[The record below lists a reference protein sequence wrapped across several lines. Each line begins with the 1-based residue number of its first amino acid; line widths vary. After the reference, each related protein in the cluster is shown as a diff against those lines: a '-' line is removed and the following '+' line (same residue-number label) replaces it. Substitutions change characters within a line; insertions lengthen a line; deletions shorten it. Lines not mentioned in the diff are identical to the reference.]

1 MKTRVV
7 AVYVGLGCLCG
18 AAAGTVSVWGAPA
31 GAEGIGIRRLVL
43 LAVSGAILALP
54 GGIVERSI
62 RKAAVAALAGALGLA
77 VAGLMMMKVLQIEL
91 GLRST
96 IAAMLALFC
105 GFGALLA
112 IMHALLDETYSGVSY
127 SVIMGANGGL
137 AGVALA
143 FLAINFL
150 TRGRVNWI
158 VGAAIYN
165 AAVWGAIALARM
177 LELNERED
185 RTHAA
190 QEAAQAD
197 LSATEQT
204 RSSPETPD
212 I

>member
-1 MKTRVV
+1 MKTWLVS
-7 AVYVGLGCLCG
+7 VYVGLGCLCG
-18 AAAGTVSVWGAPA
+18 ALAGTVSALGTQA

-43 LAVSGAILALP
+43 LAASGAILALP

-77 VAGLMMMKVLQIEL
+77 VAGLLMMKVLQIEL

-105 GFGALLA
+105 GFGALIA
-112 IMHALLDETYSGVSY
+112 IMHALLDESYSGVSY

-143 FLAINFL
+143 FLAVHFL
-150 TRGRVNWI
+150 GQGRINWI
-158 VGAAIYN
+158 ASAAIYDG
-165 AAVWGAIALARM
+165 AVWGAIALARM
-177 LELNERED
+177 LELTEKED
-185 RTHAA
+185 RSQAA
-190 QEAAQAD
+190 QEAARTD
-197 LSATEQT
+197 LAAAEQS
-204 RSSPETPD
+204 RSSLEGPD